1 MKTTHIGKLKFC
13 AWGCW
18 WLERT
23 RDMSTDVLARA
34 ILLCIAI
41 FEISMQMIVLSIIII
56 LL

>member
-23 RDMSTDVLARA
+23 RDMSTDVLACA

-41 FEISMQMIVLSIIII
+41 FEISMQMIVLSI
-56 LL
+56 L